1 MRRENTGY
9 DRGYLKKQA
18 FEIQDQIRKLSRDLE
33 KLQRWLKE
41 AGVSWEGEAGELYRI
56 REKEIEQEMEE
67 ILAYYQMVSRKL
79 LEKAG
84 IQEEQEH
91 QPQEGKKVLP
101 DNLIV

>member
-1 MRRENTGY
+1 M
-9 DRGYLKKQA
+9 K
-18 FEIQDQIRKLSRDLE
+18 DQIKKLSRDLE

-67 ILAYYQMVSRKL
+67 ILAYYQMVSRTR